1 MSAWHAAFIRGTSGI
16 EKTRTLVEEP
26 ENWESCLAMKAERI
40 KQLNDGLLRR
50 TGVDFSRYRN
60 QELVDTVANA
70 VTFPV
75 FFARSV
81 SRSVGAFLLAMCA
94 VIIAVK
100 SNFYEAFLAFVG
112 FPLALVNGVLLGIV
126 LFVRRIRDDMSR
138 VFEISAQ
145 LTLQVMSDI
154 GAARSKLSGQ
164 GKSFPSLLEIFQ
176 GVNAIVVLPVVTGIL
191 RRRLPLLGG
200 LAARIIEKFFGQVD
214 TRLVAAIEARNKG
227 EITTPAPASPAEVS
241 EWLQSAARLI
251 ESGRGL
257 LSGIIDKVA
266 KVVAFPFLTLFAVVF
281 AISAAILL
289 LAYALIV

>member
-1 MSAWHAAFIRGTSGI
+1 
-16 EKTRTLVEEP
+16 
-26 ENWESCLAMKAERI
+26 MKAERI
-40 KQLNDGLLRR
+40 KRLNDELLRR

-81 SRSVGAFLLAMCA
+81 SRSVGALLLLMCA
-94 VIIAVK
+94 GIIAVK
-100 SNFYEAFLAFVG
+100 SNYYETFLAFVG
-112 FPLALVNGVLLGIV
+112 FPLALINGVLLGIV
-126 LFVRRIRDDMSR
+126 LFIRRIRDDMVR
-138 VFEISAQ
+138 VFEISAR

-154 GAARSKLSGQ
+154 GAARSNLSG
-164 GKSFPSLLEIFQ
+164 KANSFPGLLEIFQ
-176 GVNAIVVLPVVTGIL
+176 GVNMIVVLPVITGIL

-200 LAARIIEKFFGQVD
+200 LAARIIERFFGLVD
-214 TRLVAAIEARNKG
+214 TRLITAIEARNQG
-227 EITTPAPASPAEVS
+227 EISTPAPASPAEVS

-266 KVVAFPFLTLFAVVF
+266 KVVAFPFLTLFAVLF
-281 AISAAILL
+281 SISVAILL
-289 LAYALIV
+289 LGYALMA